1 MVTVLRE
8 IRDRD
13 ISFIFSRQ
21 EVIVDNLHGPEH
33 FARSKVLNVS
43 RPSSFAM
50 LFSPRTRELNAIESS
65 NNRDPN
71 IVGPLIY
78 V

>member
-1 MVTVLRE
+1 MVTELCE

-21 EVIVDNLHGPEH
+21 EVIVDNLHGPER

-43 RPSSFAM
+43 RLSTFAT
-50 LFSPRTRELNAIESS
+50 LFSPRTRIK
-65 NNRDPN
+65 RGRVQQQP
-71 IVGPLIY
+71 
-78 V
+78 